1 VSSGKKGSE
10 FMKKHL
16 LVTISDDL
24 RLLHGVHF
32 IASFLRNKSDVKV
45 TLFYVS
51 PRSEISSGGDKIQ
64 RQIDK
69 KITEVYRQKG
79 ETALDVSQKYLCDRG
94 FASQNI
100 SRKLMFKQFG
110 TVKDIIR
117 KAEAKL
123 YDAVV
128 LGKRGFAVFES
139 ILRDSVSKQILE
151 KNIDFPLWICRQ
163 PEEGRRNVLLCVD
176 GSEPCLRMADH
187 VGFMLQHEKEHQ
199 ITILHADTGEKKVK
213 LITEAAKDKLL
224 LNEVEA
230 ERINIRVTPS
240 TGVVKTILRE
250 AAKGSY
256 AVVAVGRA
264 GAKKG
269 LLQEWLVGSRSMGL
283 LENLEKAV
291 LWVSK

>member
-1 VSSGKKGSE
+1 LISLIRKGAS
-10 FMKKHL
+10 MQKHL
-16 LVTISDDL
+16 LVTISDDV

-51 PRSEISSGGDKIQ
+51 PRSEISSGDKIQ

-69 KITEVYRQKG
+69 RITEMYRQKG
-79 ETALDVSQKYLCDRG
+79 ETALSVSHKYLCDRG
-94 FASQNI
+94 FLPQNI
-100 SRKLMFKQFG
+100 QRKLIFKQFG

-117 KAEAKL
+117 RAEAKL

-128 LGKRGFAVFES
+128 LGKRGFAIFES

-151 KNIDFPLWICRQ
+151 KNIDFPLWVCRQ

-176 GSEPCLRMADH
+176 GSEPSLRMADH
-187 VGFMLQHEKEHQ
+187 VGFMLQHEKEHH
-199 ITILHADTGEKKVK
+199 ITIVHADTQEKDVELITTAAKEK
-213 LITEAAKDKLL
+213 LIV
-224 LNEVEA
+224 NGVEA
-230 ERINIRVTPS
+230 ERIITRVIPS

-250 AAKGSY
+250 AAQGSY

-269 LLQEWLVGSRSMGL
+269 LLQDWLVGSRSMGL

-291 LWVSK
+291 LWVSR